1 VIAEETL
8 MRTGAIVKQI
18 NRSRSLAR
26 PRRSLLAL
34 MAIVAWPACTRV
46 PEAPPPTDVTIVTG
60 GTAGVYFPLGSA
72 LAQIYNSKVAGVRA
86 SAQATVASVFN
97 VEAIEQGKA
106 DVAFVQGD
114 VAYFAYRRGT
124 ETNPRPHTRLRG
136 MAVLFV
142 NAVQI
147 VVRHDSDIQRVTD
160 FRGRRIG
167 LGSPGSGTEEAAR
180 IIVENHGLNYA
191 DVRPGF
197 LSFSEVAEQM
207 QARTLDGGFIVANYP
222 VAAII
227 DVNRT
232 VGIRLVPIERKVI
245 DFIRE
250 RYRFFKPI
258 VIPRGTYENQN
269 KDVTTIAVDN
279 LLVCR
284 DDMPEHLVHDLTKT
298 FFESLPELARTHVA
312 ATLIDPEQGPTTSIP
327 LHPGA
332 ARYYR
337 ERELLQ

>member
-1 VIAEETL
+1 
-8 MRTGAIVKQI
+8 MRAIVEQ
-18 NRSRSLAR
+18 S
-26 PRRSLLAL
+26 
-34 MAIVAWPACTRV
+34 
-46 PEAPPPTDVTIVTG
+46 APPRLFARRRCSVALIAGLWCTACAPAPPVLPRTDVTIVTG

-72 LAQIYNSKVAGVRA
+72 LAQIYNSKLPGVRA
-86 SAQATVASVFN
+86 VAQGTVASVFN

-106 DVAFVQGD
+106 DVGFIQGD
-114 VAYFAYRRGT
+114 VVYFAYRRGT
-124 ETNPRPHTRLRG
+124 ESDPRPHTQLRG

-147 VVRHDSDIQRVTD
+147 VVRRDSDIQRVTD

-180 IIVENHGLNYA
+180 IIVESHGLNYA

-197 LSFSEVAEQM
+197 LSFSEVADEI
-207 QARTLDGGFIVANYP
+207 QAGTLDGGFIVANYP
-222 VAAII
+222 VSAII
-227 DVNRT
+227 DVNRS
-232 VGIRLVPIERKVI
+232 VGVRLVPIEQDVI
-245 DFIRE
+245 NLIRE
-250 RYRFFKPI
+250 RYRFFRPI
-258 VIPRGTYENQN
+258 VIPRGTYENQDG
-269 KDVTTIAVDN
+269 DVTTIAVDN

-284 DDMPEHLVHDLTKT
+284 KDMPEQLVHDLTKT
-298 FFESLPELARTHVA
+298 FFESLPELAQTHIA
-312 ATLIDPEQGPTTSIP
+312 AALIDPEQGPTTSIP